1 MAPTLRVDVANVRA
15 GADTIDGAQSD
26 VRKIPAPACDA
37 AVAGLPGFAT
47 ANVLGGASEAIRKLL
62 LVTADRY
69 GEVAGLIRGA
79 AGAYEQAENIGP
91 GGPSLTERV
100 GQQLSPSPGGLSPT
114 LL

>member
-1 MAPTLRVDVANVRA
+1 VAPTLKVDVPNVRA
-15 GADTIDGAQSD
+15 GADTIDGAQAD

-47 ANVLGGASEAIRKLL
+47 ANVLDSASEAIRESL
-62 LVTADRY
+62 LVTVVRY
-69 GEVAGLIRGA
+69 GQVAGSIRSA
-79 AGAYEQAENIGP
+79 AVAYERADNVGS

-100 GQQLSPSPGGLSPT
+100 GQQLSPFTGGLNPT